1 MGRSDR
7 DGAGI
12 FNPPCAELVLF
23 RGVEY
28 CMRQSTTSVK
38 TITLEAARLSDL
50 APRAPDPNNRRRCV
64 SISSFN
70 SGSAQRETSR
80 PSRCL

>member
-23 RGVEY
+23 RDVEY
-28 CMRQSTTSVK
+28 CTRQSATSVK
-38 TITLEAARLSDL
+38 TITLEAARLSDQRQGRQT
-50 APRAPDPNNRRRCV
+50 PTMGQRRWRRCV
-64 SISSFN
+64 SISFF
-70 SGSAQRETSR
+70 
-80 PSRCL
+80 